1 MAIYDISCQNL
12 FLWSEKAFFQAGIK
26 ALQVFVNRFQ
36 IAPVFPFIART
47 KAFGLPNGQIEP
59 SSRLFAVFSR
69 KTRQLFHRK

>member
-36 IAPVFPFIART
+36 IAPYSRSSCGEAGKGGLLASART
-47 KAFGLPNGQIEP
+47 WSKF
-59 SSRLFAVFSR
+59 
-69 KTRQLFHRK
+69 